1 MRRQVICPKTNEVNN
16 MSLDEEMI
24 TKEDIKRGYY
34 LNTDDIQV
42 YLYTIIAEPFED
54 GYFCLKWTS
63 ISSGNSDFV
72 RDKHIQFGEVKQF
85 GSRKQAY
92 NHIKRLQKDCDVF
105 GLTKVHIGYIAAM

>member
-1 MRRQVICPKTNEVNN
+1 
-16 MSLDEEMI
+16 MI

-34 LNTDDIQV
+34 PNTDGIPV

-54 GYFCLKWTS
+54 GYFCLRWTN
-63 ISSGNSDFV
+63 ISSGNHDFV
-72 RDKHIQFGEVKQF
+72 RDEHIQFGEVKQF

-92 NHIKRLQKDCDVF
+92 DYNKRLQNDCKVF